1 MSSKNTGISWTDGTW
16 NPVAGCSLVS
26 PGCTRCYAMKTAWRM
41 QHSPN
46 AAVQGKYAGTASKA
60 KDGVPVWTGKV
71 RLWEPA
77 LLEPLDWSKPMR
89 VFVNSMSDLFH
100 DGLSAQDI
108 ARVWAIM
115 ALTPQ
120 HEYQVL
126 TKRTK
131 RMRDWLNDPA
141 TSDLVATEIKRIK
154 PTGQLATWPLENVW
168 VGTSVED
175 QVRANERI
183 PLLLACNSAVR
194 FISAEPLLGA
204 VDLAAAIQPVLANAT
219 GSDTT
224 QDLLAGLHWVI
235 VGGESGRKARPMH
248 VDWARALRDEC
259 GDLGIP
265 FFFKQVGEW
274 TWNNPGYEAE
284 EVGVTADGRSVTAGS
299 HGSLRMY
306 KVGKEAAGDLL
317 DGVGHDAFP
326 AGRQRLKPAGPSKPG
341 LAKRR
346 PQARRDVHPG
356 SLPSLPQHDLFAASA
371 TAHED
376 GGGD

>member
-1 MSSKNTGISWTDGTW
+1 MSSKNTGISWTDETW

-46 AAVQGKYAGTASKA
+46 AAVQGKYAGTAVKA
-60 KDGVPVWTGKV
+60 KDGTPVWTGKV

-77 LLEPLDWSKPMR
+77 LLEPLIWSKPAL

-100 DGLSAQDI
+100 DGLSGQDI
-108 ARVWAIM
+108 ARVWAVM

-141 TSDLVATEIKRIK
+141 TPALVAAEIKRIE
-154 PTGQLATWPLENVW
+154 PAGQLTDWPLDNVW

-175 QVRANERI
+175 QTRAEERI
-183 PLLLACNSAVR
+183 PLLLQCNAAVR
-194 FISAEPLLGA
+194 FVSAEPLLGP
-204 VDLAAAIQPVLANAT
+204 VNLADAARSVVAGCGGDVT
-219 GSDTT
+219 VKSV
-224 QDLLAGLHWVI
+224 LAGLHWLI
-235 VGGESGRKARPMH
+235 AGGESGRKARPMH

-259 GDLGIP
+259 AVTGIS

-274 TWNNPGYEAE
+274 TWNEPGHDAE
-284 EVGVTADGRSVTAGS
+284 EIGITRDGRTVAAGS
-299 HGSLRMY
+299 SGSLRLF
-306 KVGKEAAGDLL
+306 KVGKGAAGDLL
-317 DGVGHDAFP
+317 DGVRHDAYP
-326 AGRQRLKPAGPSKPG
+326 RQKPSFNTCQRASARRRSRTPVTTDIGNVLNAAQVDLFGAGPGP
-341 LAKRR
+341 
-346 PQARRDVHPG
+346 
-356 SLPSLPQHDLFAASA
+356 
-371 TAHED
+371 ED
-376 GGGD
+376 I

>member
-1 MSSKNTGISWTDGTW
+1 
-16 NPVAGCSLVS
+16 
-26 PGCTRCYAMKTAWRM
+26 M

-77 LLEPLDWSKPMR
+77 LLEPLNWSKPMR

-141 TSDLVATEIKRIK
+141 TPAFVAAEIKRIE
-154 PTGQLATWPLENVW
+154 PAGQLADWPLDNVW

-175 QVRANERI
+175 QTRAEERI
-183 PLLLACNSAVR
+183 PLLLQCNAAVR
-194 FISAEPLLGA
+194 FVSAEPLLGPVNLADA
-204 VDLAAAIQPVLANAT
+204 V
-219 GSDTT
+219 GSTVSDCGGDVTVKSV
-224 QDLLAGLHWVI
+224 LAGLHWLI
-235 VGGESGRKARPMH
+235 AGGESGRKARPMH

-259 GDLGIP
+259 AALGVS
-265 FFFKQVGEW
+265 FFFKQIGEW
-274 TWNNPGYEAE
+274 TWNEPGHEAE
-284 EVGVTADGRSVTAGS
+284 EIGVTPDGRTVATGTP
-299 HGSLRMY
+299 GSLQLF
-306 KVGKEAAGDLL
+306 KVGKKAAGELL
-317 DGVGHDAFP
+317 DGVRHDAFP
-326 AGRQRLKPAGPSKPG
+326 RSLAQRTA
-341 LAKRR
+341 AKSEG
-346 PQARRDVHPG
+346 ARTKV
-356 SLPSLPQHDLFAASA
+356 
-371 TAHED
+371 
-376 GGGD
+376 GGQTDIFEVVN